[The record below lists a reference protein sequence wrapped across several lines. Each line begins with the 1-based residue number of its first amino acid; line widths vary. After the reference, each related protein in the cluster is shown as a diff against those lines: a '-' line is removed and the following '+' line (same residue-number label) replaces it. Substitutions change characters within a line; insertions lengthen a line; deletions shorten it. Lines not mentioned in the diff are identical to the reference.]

1 MSQTDDDE
9 DAVIVKLEVKSFEW
23 RKDLSDTEYTAYM
36 THVQSTSRNWVVP
49 KRFSEFREL
58 YGTLQAHVT
67 QYAFPTNFTWGRLSD
82 SALEARRLQL
92 DEFLQLLL
100 NNDHDQCRSVLNN
113 FVNPELSTKSDAV
126 ASTPT
131 KEHENASTGSSYYSY
146 MQQLYSGSTT
156 PSEKSESPAP
166 SSTPKDVTRDS
177 YFSKLVCFR

>member
-67 QYAFPTNFTWGRLSD
+67 QYSFPTNFTWGRLSD

-100 NNDHDQCRSVLNN
+100 DFAVVELAQNLSCLQHIREFLLSILLVRLTRIVVSCRS
-113 FVNPELSTKSDAV
+113 A
-126 ASTPT
+126 
-131 KEHENASTGSSYYSY
+131 
-146 MQQLYSGSTT
+146 
-156 PSEKSESPAP
+156 
-166 SSTPKDVTRDS
+166 RW
-177 YFSKLVCFR
+177 RW